1 MKARLA
7 KLISVKT
14 IVTLLL
20 TMTFCY
26 CVIFR
31 ENINSDFFT
40 LYTMVVSFY
49 FGTQATKKN
58 DNGGE

>member
-1 MKARLA
+1 MKARLT

-14 IVTLLL
+14 MVTLFL
-20 TMTFCY
+20 TITFCY

-31 ENINSDFFT
+31 DAINSDFFT

-49 FGTQATKKN
+49 FGTQSNKRN
-58 DNGGE
+58 NGGE